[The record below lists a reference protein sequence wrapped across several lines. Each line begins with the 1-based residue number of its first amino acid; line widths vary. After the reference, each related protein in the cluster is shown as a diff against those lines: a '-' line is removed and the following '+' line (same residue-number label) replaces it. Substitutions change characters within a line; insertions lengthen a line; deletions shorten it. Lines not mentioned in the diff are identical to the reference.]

1 MILAAPVV
9 QVHRNPCLRV
19 LSVCVSVHNSA
30 AAAAGCGCC
39 GGWEKNA
46 NSQLSA

>member
-9 QVHRNPCLRV
+9 QVHRNPCLCA
-19 LSVCVSVHNSA
+19 LSVCVSVHNSS
-30 AAAAGCGCC
+30 AAAGGGGGG

-46 NSQLSA
+46 NSRLST